1 MAKSKLNSEEIL
13 HLLIEKANENG
24 YSLIINGTKDNALQI
39 AVYPFQNTFV
49 SQEEMA
55 HQLYDI
61 METNGVTDN
70 PQAFTKFMH
79 DVEPDNLEEWVFSS
93 SELDN
98 TKMDTRISVFHNKNV
113 LLKHIIM
120 KI

>member
-1 MAKSKLNSEEIL
+1 MR
-13 HLLIEKANENG
+13 
-24 YSLIINGTKDNALQI
+24 LIINGTKDNALQI

-55 HQLYDI
+55 YQLHGI
-61 METNGVTDN
+61 MEENEVTDN
-70 PQAFTKFMH
+70 PQSFAKFMH
-79 DVEPDNLEEWVFSS
+79 DVEPDNLESWVFGTT
-93 SELDN
+93 ELDN
-98 TKMDTRISVFHNKNV
+98 SKMETHISVFHNKNV